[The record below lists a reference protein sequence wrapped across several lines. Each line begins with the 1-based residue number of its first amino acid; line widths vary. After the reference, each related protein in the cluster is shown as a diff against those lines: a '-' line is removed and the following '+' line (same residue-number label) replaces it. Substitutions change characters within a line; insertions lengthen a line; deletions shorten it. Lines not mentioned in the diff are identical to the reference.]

1 MNKTMI
7 NLRIYIIL
15 LLLLF
20 CIIGVI
26 IANLKLYL
34 LYKSKYNQDFS

>member
-1 MNKTMI
+1 MKK
-7 NLRIYIIL
+7 LRAYIIL

-26 IANLKLYL
+26 IAVIKLYL